1 MSSPRRPVVL
11 CRALLVVVVL
21 GTAGGVLSACGG
33 SGGSD
38 GSSGASDA
46 PMPTG
51 ALAKDREILTGR
63 RLYSTYC
70 SSCHG
75 ASGGGGVGP
84 KFTDGRLLTDFP
96 TVEEQVT
103 FVTNGKG
110 AMPAWG
116 KTMSAAELRAVVRY
130 ERAVLS
136 KQGK

>member
-11 CRALLVVVVL
+11 CRALVVVL
-21 GTAGGVLSACGG
+21 ALFGAGGVLAACGG
-33 SGGSD
+33 GDGGSGD
-38 GSSGASDA
+38 SSTSPA
-46 PMPTG
+46 PTG
-51 ALAKDREILTGR
+51 ALARDDEVLTGR

-70 SSCHG
+70 AACHG
-75 ASGGGGVGP
+75 TSGGGGVGP

-103 FVTNGKG
+103 FVSNGKG

-116 KTMSAAELRAVVRY
+116 KTMSAAEICAVVRY
-130 ERAVLS
+130 EREVLS